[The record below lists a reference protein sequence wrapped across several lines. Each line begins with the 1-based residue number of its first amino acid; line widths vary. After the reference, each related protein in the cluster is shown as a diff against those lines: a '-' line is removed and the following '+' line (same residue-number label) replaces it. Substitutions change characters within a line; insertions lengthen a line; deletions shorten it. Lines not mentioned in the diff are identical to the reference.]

1 MASWSLDRHIKHQAV
16 RGIEAFGSFF
26 AAGSAFV
33 LAMLLA
39 VLSARVAE
47 GQSNN
52 FAALMGNVP
61 VADVAPS
68 QRVEVPFIT
77 WGGDVATF
85 VANGGI
91 STTADS
97 TFGKMGL
104 DMQLVN
110 GDDFANQVRRYM
122 GGQSP
127 FLRGELRMLALASE
141 VIGSD
146 PRTKPVVFLQ
156 LTWSAGDH
164 MVGRPTIPTL
174 NDLKGKKVVL
184 QRNGPHVG
192 MLDDLLRSTRL
203 GWSDI
208 TVVWADKLTGDGGPA
223 DLFRKDPSIDAAFV
237 ISPDMLGLC
246 GGLESTGTGAE
257 GTVESARVV
266 VSTAQMSRAIADVYA
281 VRKDWFDKNR
291 AWVEKFTA
299 GYFAGSER
307 VVELR
312 NKFAQAGQRDSAYF
326 AILQQAQ
333 DILGKDVLP
342 TLDVDAHGLLLDAS
356 FVGLPGN
363 RGFFTDKGN
372 LEGFDAKSKSALDL
386 AVGQGYAKI
395 RAGLMTASFDYDA
408 IAKLGNLKFVTS
420 QGGDRFTA
428 EAVDAFPADALDD
441 NTLLSFTI
449 GFEPNQE
456 KFDAAVYGPEFLRAV
471 QNASTFGSAVVAVR
485 GHADPTKVL
494 VDFVK
499 AGLEKKVLTR
509 TGTQGNFKYF
519 YKGKELSLASAE
531 ELATIINSGAL
542 DGASTNPRD
551 TLQAALNLSRAR
563 AEAVRDAIVQF
574 AKDQGLRMDKSQMQ
588 PLGVGVAEPV
598 IATPRNAQDA
608 KQNMRVEFRLVRV
621 PAESVKPGD
630 FDY

>member
-1 MASWSLDRHIKHQAV
+1 MASWSLDRRAQASLLPQSQSV
-16 RGIEAFGSFF
+16 FVSLLRACALLLCAIVAAPAQAQQGGSP
-26 AAGSAFV
+26 A
-33 LAMLLA
+33 
-39 VLSARVAE
+39 
-47 GQSNN
+47 NN
-52 FAALMGNVP
+52 FAAFVGNTP
-61 VADVAPS
+61 VGDVAAG
-68 QRVEVPFIT
+68 QVQVPFIT

-85 VANGGI
+85 VANGGL
-91 STTADS
+91 TTAQGS
-97 TFGKMGL
+97 TFSQLGL

-110 GDDFANQVRRYM
+110 GDDFATQVKRYM
-122 GGQSP
+122 SGQSP

-164 MVGRPTIPTL
+164 MVGRPTIATL
-174 NDLKGKKVVL
+174 NDIKGKKIAL

-192 MLDDLLRSTRL
+192 MLDDILRSVRL
-203 GWSDI
+203 GWNDVTI
-208 TVVWADKLTGDGGPA
+208 VWASSLTGDGGPA
-223 DLFRKDPSIDAAFV
+223 DLFRKDPTIDAAFV
-237 ISPDMLGLC
+237 ISPDMLGLT
-246 GGLESTGTGAE
+246 GGLESKGTGAE
-257 GTVESARVV
+257 GTVENARVV

-291 AWVEKFTA
+291 SWVEKFAA
-299 GYFAGSER
+299 GYFAGSEK

-312 NKFAQAGQRDSAYF
+312 NRFAQNSQRDQTYF

-333 DILGKDVLP
+333 DILGKEVLP

-372 LEGFDAKSKSALDL
+372 LDGFDAKSKAALDL

-395 RAGLMTASFDYDA
+395 RAGLMTANLDYDA

-420 QGGDRFTA
+420 QGGDRFAA
-428 EAVDAFPADALDD
+428 ESVDAFPTDALDD
-441 NTLLSFTI
+441 KTLLSFTI
-449 GFEPNQE
+449 SFEPNQE
-456 KFDAAVYGPEFLRAV
+456 AFDAAVYGPEFLRAV

-509 TGTQGNFKYF
+509 TGTPGNYKYF
-519 YKGKELSLASAE
+519 HKGKELSLASGE

-563 AEAVRDAIVQF
+563 AEAVRDAVIAF
-574 AKDQGLRMDKSQMQ
+574 AKEQGLRLDKSQIQ
-588 PLGVGVAEPV
+588 PVGVGVAEPV